1 MSFDTNVVIKTIRKL
16 CGSSSLW
23 VAYSGGM
30 DSHVLLHLLAQHR
43 HQFPQAIHVV
53 HVDHQLQSQS
63 ANWAEHCR
71 QIAESLKLSFHCLKV
86 NVTDIEQ
93 SGLES
98 AARSARYDAI
108 TNLIK
113 EEGVLLTGQH
123 LQDQAETLMLQ
134 LLRGAGNRGLGAMK
148 AMSVWQTMRI
158 IRPLLAISREDLLE
172 YATAHQLQWI
182 EDPSNQNTEI
192 NRNFLRH
199 QVWPLLKKRWPAIN
213 RNLSRSAQNLQE
225 SQALL
230 DELAQQDLLTLEADL
245 QDGSL
250 RIDKLLVLT
259 EARQRNVL
267 RFFMAELKMA
277 LPSRV
282 NLQRILDEVC
292 VAAIDAQP
300 QVIWHEYIAR
310 RYQNKLYLSRLIS
323 LSPKRSPGLIHNQ
336 QPMLLDDKHRLIW
349 QMQEDNG
356 IRAELFGSGL
366 TLKYRQGG
374 EKIQLAGKTY
384 HQSVKKLFQQW
395 QIPVWQRDNIP
406 LLFADKQ
413 LVAIVGYA
421 CAEIAKPQSGQTG
434 WVPMIEGICQGDF
447 D

>member
-1 MSFDTNVVIKTIRKL
+1 VSLDTKLVIKTIRKL
-16 CGSSSLW
+16 CGSSTLW

-30 DSHVLLHLLAQHR
+30 DSHVLLHILAQHR
-43 HQFPQAIHVV
+43 HQFPQSIQVV

-63 ANWAEHCR
+63 ADWAEHCR
-71 QIAESLKLSFHCLKV
+71 KIAESLKLPFHCLKV
-86 NVTDIEQ
+86 KVTDINQ

-108 TNLIK
+108 TKLIK
-113 EEGVLLTGQH
+113 DDGILLTGQH

-158 IRPLLAISREDLLE
+158 VRPVLATSREDLLE
-172 YATAHQLQWI
+172 YATAHQLEWI

-199 QVWPLLKKRWPAIN
+199 QVWPLLQRRWPAIN

-250 RIDKLLVLT
+250 SIDKLLVLT

-267 RFFMAELKMA
+267 RFFMAKLSMA
-277 LPSRV
+277 LPSRI
-282 NLQRILDEVC
+282 NLQRIVDEVC
-292 VAAIDAQP
+292 GAVIDAQP

-310 RYQNKLYLSRLIS
+310 RYQNRLYLSRLIL
-323 LSPKRSPGLIHNQ
+323 LSPMSSPGLIHNQ
-336 QPMLLDDKHRLIW
+336 QPRLLDQQHRLVW
-349 QMQEDNG
+349 QVQEGNG
-356 IRAELFGSGL
+356 IRAELFSSGL

-374 EKIQLAGKTY
+374 EKIQLAGKTH

-395 QIPVWQRDNIP
+395 QIPVWQRDSIP

-421 CAEIAKPQSGQTG
+421 CAEIAKPQSEQTG
-434 WVPMIEGICQGDF
+434 WVPMIERICQGDF